1 VVLLIITGSYLAIAL
16 VLGFSATLGRRMNAV
31 EEWGVA
37 GRSMGPVITYLLI
50 GAGGVSAYTFL
61 GAPGWAYSRGVPVLY
76 VVVYLTFQALVAWYL
91 GPRVWELGE
100 KYGHLTQAS
109 AIRDRYESPA
119 LGALASLVTSIGILA
134 YGVLQATGSGYILN
148 VMSGGRIPVWVG
160 IVFVLAV
167 ISAYLFRGGLR
178 AIGVTNAFQ
187 GAMMFVIA
195 WVVGIWATYEF
206 TGQFWFSGAFERVQ
220 NEAPE
225 LMTLPGGTGE
235 WSFQFWT
242 TSILISMFSIFQNGW
257 IFWMGA
263 RSKEAIRNAAMMLPT
278 YYLVVLP
285 MLVVGFM
292 GIFTLPNLQET
303 DTVAVQTAVDFLP
316 VGIAGLLGAGTLAAA
331 MSSTEP
337 VVHAA
342 ALSYSVDVAQPM
354 LNLSD
359 QTVRRLARWL
369 IFPLLFLIVAPIAI
383 VNPASLVY
391 ILLVGYG
398 FIGQAF
404 PALVGMFFWPRATKQ
419 GAFWGLLAGFI
430 VTLIFSVWVPNP
442 LGVHAGIWGLLVN
455 FPVFVVISLVT
466 EPTSRSTVERFFPDM
481 VDEIYEPTTA
491 SPEEAST
498 SLERS

>member
-1 VVLLIITGSYLAIAL
+1 MENWIILLAITGVYIIIAL
-16 VLGFSATLGRRMNAV
+16 GLGVYAGQGRRMSSV

-37 GRSMGPVITYLLI
+37 GRSMGPAIIYLLL
-50 GAGGVSAYTFL
+50 GAGGISAYTFL

-76 VVVYLTFQALVAWYL
+76 VVVYLTFQAIVAWYL

-100 KYGHLTQAS
+100 KYGHVTQAS
-109 AIRDRYESPA
+109 AIRDRYDSVG
-119 LGALASLVTSIGILA
+119 LGALASFVTSIGILA

-148 VMSGGRIPVWVG
+148 VMSGGRIPVWAGV
-160 IVFVLAV
+160 IFVLAI
-167 ISAYLFRGGLR
+167 ISIYLFRSGLR
-178 AIGVTNAFQ
+178 AIGITNAFQ
-187 GAMMFVIA
+187 GAIMFIIA

-206 TGQFWFSGAFERVQ
+206 TGQIWFSGAFERVQ

-242 TSILISMFSIFQNGW
+242 TSILISMFSIFPNSW

-263 RSKEAIRNAAMMLPT
+263 RSKESIRSAAMMLPT

-292 GIFTLPNLQET
+292 GIFTLPNLEQT

-331 MSSTEP
+331 MSSSEP
-337 VVHAA
+337 VIHAT
-342 ALSYSVDVAQPM
+342 ALSYTVDIAKPL

-359 QTVRRLARWL
+359 QTTGRLTRL
-369 IFPLLFLIVAPIAI
+369 MIFPIIFLIIAPIAI
-383 VNPASLVY
+383 INPASLVY

-404 PALVGMFFWPRATKQ
+404 PALIGMFFWPRATKQ
-419 GAFWGLLAGFI
+419 GALWGLLAGFI

-442 LGVHAGIWGLLVN
+442 LGIHAGIWGLFINLPIFFIV
-455 FPVFVVISLVT
+455 SLLT
-466 EPTSRSTVERFFPDM
+466 EPASRSTIERFFPDM
-481 VDEIYEPTTA
+481 VEEIYEPESVEK
-491 SPEEAST
+491 SPVG
-498 SLERS
+498 